1 MKRDLTCQKLVK
13 QPSCWYSDQTPEFTL
28 QALPLYTAMDKEDKY
43 KKLKKRLKEVIE
55 ENDMLTTRLKR
66 VKLDNTLLKKEKE
79 ILLDRIAQVE
89 RPSVLSAT
97 SEGYLSDATS
107 ATSLSTL
114 SSSSASRLLAPTR
127 PDLAA
132 SESQRQSSSHSKSDS
147 VSQPILIA
155 ASKNEH
161 PPEAT
166 DPIHSTSTQ
175 AGLTPD
181 TPQNHPPG
189 NDATPRK
196 TPEIFEVQCAT
207 PLELNAST
215 GGEDSKKRRKRN
227 DISTRV
233 RKIQDV
239 AVNEDG
245 SPILPAQ
252 FGMVTLHDLGEIV
265 WDRAG
270 FHTERYIFPSG
281 FTTSR
286 EYFSMF
292 DPEKSVRY
300 VCQVIDTE
308 DGPKFQVV
316 PDDAPENIIIGGSAT
331 GAWTTVIKAAN
342 TLRSREHS
350 NSASGPDF
358 FGFSQP
364 TIQKLIQDLPNANL
378 CKLYTFQKFE
388 VSASKRALPKFK
400 SESGP
405 AAAKHSNAT
414 STTSMTPE
422 SRSAW
427 VSSTTPPI
435 PLGALD
441 AAQSKGILLDSLD
454 IPMEEVHSTFS
465 PMSTDSL
472 FHQSNLSSK
481 QQLNVN
487 AGLSARSRT
496 HILGHD
502 L

>member
-114 SSSSASRLLAPTR
+114 SSSS
-127 PDLAA
+127 
-132 SESQRQSSSHSKSDS
+132 
-147 VSQPILIA
+147 
-155 ASKNEH
+155 
-161 PPEAT
+161 
-166 DPIHSTSTQ
+166 
-175 AGLTPD
+175 GLTPD

-487 AGLSARSRT
+487 AGLSVRSRT

>member
-114 SSSSASRLLAPTR
+114 SSSS
-127 PDLAA
+127 
-132 SESQRQSSSHSKSDS
+132 
-147 VSQPILIA
+147 
-155 ASKNEH
+155 
-161 PPEAT
+161 
-166 DPIHSTSTQ
+166 
-175 AGLTPD
+175 GLTPD

-227 DISTRV
+227 DISTRI

-487 AGLSARSRT
+487 AGLSVRSRT